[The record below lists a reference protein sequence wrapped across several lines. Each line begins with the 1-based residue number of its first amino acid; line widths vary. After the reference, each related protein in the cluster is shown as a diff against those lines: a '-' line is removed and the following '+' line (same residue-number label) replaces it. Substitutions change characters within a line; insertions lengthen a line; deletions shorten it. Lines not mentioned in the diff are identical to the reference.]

1 MPAPSSDQ
9 NGRSGPIQLDSVIN
23 IGESGMNPGH
33 TKLSMTTCVATVLIL
48 LLGGCA
54 SNAEVDVAGDNHTAR
69 EPTVRCPSGYT
80 MVCEAK
86 RVGRIR
92 FGRMGNENLD
102 SCSCEPENF
111 SIGRSQQPALP
122 Q

>member
-1 MPAPSSDQ
+1 MPAPLGDQ
-9 NGRSGPIQLDSVIN
+9 YGRPGPIRLDSVIN
-23 IGESGMNPGH
+23 IGESGMNPGR
-33 TKLSMTTCVATVLIL
+33 TKFSMTACVATVLIL

-54 SNAEVDVAGDNHTAR
+54 SNAEKDVAGDDHTAR
-69 EPTVRCPSGYT
+69 APAVRCPAGYT

-86 RVGRIR
+86 KVGRIR

-111 SIGRSQQPALP
+111 SSGRSQQRALP